1 MTRLNTGGKVKTAV
15 IILIAVISAVW
26 SATAKAQYVEYD
38 QELARQ
44 YRQTLLSGRE
54 LTYPPEAARLKQ
66 GGSGV
71 FVMFLRPDGT
81 VKTVNIERST
91 GHPLIDAQ
99 TKRTLLTYRFK
110 PGTRQTQVFPVTFVP
125 HPKH

>member
-1 MTRLNTGGKVKTAV
+1 MVKNMKT
-15 IILIAVISAVW
+15 IIRLIALASAAW
-26 SATAKAQYVEYD
+26 TATAKAQYVEYD

-44 YRQTLLSGRE
+44 YKQTLVSGGE
-54 LTYPPEAARLKQ
+54 LTYPAEAARRKQ

-81 VKTVNIERST
+81 VKTVNIQRST
-91 GHPLIDAQ
+91 GHPLIDAE

-125 HPKH
+125 HPK